1 MAGDDFACRSN
12 VGVAPQEQLLGIKP
26 GSRHLSI
33 GLPAEHNGG
42 EKRFPL
48 TPEGVALLTREGFA
62 VLIERGAG
70 EGIKYSDLHYTEAGA
85 QAVESGE
92 VFRCDVV
99 LKITPLNEEEV
110 ASIRPG
116 GLLLTLLQPQ
126 YQSASVLKVLM
137 QKRVT
142 AVAIDRVVDDKG
154 RYLFADILDEIDGR
168 AAIVLASELLSNR
181 SGGKGVL
188 LGGVPGVAA
197 AEVLIIGGGL
207 AGRAA
212 ARAAS
217 GLGALVRIFDNDFYR
232 LRATQLEV
240 GPSVFTSNMHPHV
253 LENAMRSADVVIGT
267 EVPDRGRLG
276 MNYVEMMKRGA
287 LLFDLC
293 MDQGG
298 CFETSS
304 CSEAP
309 CNKVYEQCGVLH
321 YCLSSVGSAVA
332 RTASMALSNLLVP
345 LLMELNDPAMLY
357 GHIKTDDRLRNAV
370 YLFGGKLTHK
380 ELSLRLGLPYYDM
393 ALFMSMF

>member
-1 MAGDDFACRSN
+1 MAGSFACKSN
-12 VGVAPQEQLLGIKP
+12 AGVAPQEQLLGTMA
-26 GSRHLSI
+26 GNRRLSI

-48 TPEGVALLTREGFA
+48 TPEGVALLTKEGYRIF
-62 VLIERGAG
+62 VESGAG

-85 QAVESGE
+85 QATAASE

-99 LKITPLNEEEV
+99 LKITPLNEQE
-110 ASIRPG
+110 AAMIRPG
-116 GLLLTLLQPQ
+116 VFLLTLLQLQ
-126 YQSASVLKVLM
+126 YQSASVVRILM
-137 QKRVT
+137 QKKVT
-142 AVAIDRVVDDKG
+142 AVAIDLITDERG

-188 LGGVPGVAA
+188 LGGIPGVASS
-197 AEVLIIGGGL
+197 EVLIIGGGL

-212 ARAAS
+212 ARAAC
-217 GLGALVRIFDNDFYR
+217 GLGALVRVFDNDFYR
-232 LRATQLEV
+232 LKATQLEV
-240 GPSVFTSNMHPHV
+240 SPSIFTSNMHPHV

-267 EVPDRGRLG
+267 EVP
-276 MNYVEMMKRGA
+276 E
-287 LLFDLC
+287 
-293 MDQGG
+293 GG

-345 LLMELNDPAMLY
+345 VLIDLNDPAMLY
-357 GHIKTDDRLRNAV
+357 GHIKSDERLRNAV
-370 YLFGGKLTHK
+370 YLFGGKLTYK
-380 ELSLRLGLPYYDM
+380 ELSIRLGLPYYDM

>member
-1 MAGDDFACRSN
+1 MN
-12 VGVAPQEQLLGIKP
+12 VGMAPQEQLLGVMS
-26 GSRHLSI
+26 GNRRLSV

-48 TPEGVALLTREGFA
+48 TPEGVALLTREGFV

-85 QAVESGE
+85 QAVDAAE
-92 VFRCDVV
+92 VFQCDVV
-99 LKITPLNEEEV
+99 LKITPLNGEE
-110 ASIRPG
+110 AALIRPG
-116 GLLLTLLQPQ
+116 VFLLTLLQPQ
-126 YQSASVLKVLM
+126 YQSASVVKLLM
-137 QKRVT
+137 QKKVT
-142 AVAIDRVVDDKG
+142 AVAIDRVTDEQG
-154 RYLFADILDEIDGR
+154 RCLFADILDEIDGR

-197 AEVLIIGGGL
+197 SEVLIIGGGL

-212 ARAAS
+212 ARAAC
-217 GLGALVRIFDNDFYR
+217 GLGALVRVFDNDFYR

-240 GPSVFTSNMHPHV
+240 SPSVFTSNLHPHV

-267 EVPDRGRLG
+267 EVPDQGRLG

-293 MDQGG
+293 MDKGG

-321 YCLSSVGSAVA
+321 YCLSSVSSAVA

-345 LLMELNDPAMLY
+345 LLISLNDPAMLY
-357 GHIKTDDRLRNAV
+357 GHIKLDDRLRNAV

-380 ELSLRLGLPYYDM
+380 ELSIRLGLPYYDM
-393 ALFMSMF
+393 ALFMAMF

>member
-99 LKITPLNEEEV
+99 LKITPLNEEEA
-110 ASIRPG
+110 ASIRPS

>member
-99 LKITPLNEEEV
+99 LKITPLNEEEA

-304 CSEAP
+304 CSEAS

>member
-1 MAGDDFACRSN
+1 MPFQCGGGSPRTVAGDKAR
-12 VGVAPQEQLLGIKP
+12 Q
-26 GSRHLSI
+26 
-33 GLPAEHNGG
+33 PASVDRLAGRTQWRG
-42 EKRFPL
+42 ETFPAH
-48 TPEGVALLTREGFA
+48 PRGVALLTREGFA

-99 LKITPLNEEEV
+99 LKITPLNEEEA

>member
-99 LKITPLNEEEV
+99 LKITPLNEEEA
-110 ASIRPG
+110 ASIRPS

-232 LRATQLEV
+232 LRATQLEI
-240 GPSVFTSNMHPHV
+240 GPSAFTSNMHPHV

>member
-99 LKITPLNEEEV
+99 LKITPLNEEEA

-232 LRATQLEV
+232 LRATRLEV

>member
-12 VGVAPQEQLLGIKP
+12 VGVAPQEQLLGVKP

-99 LKITPLNEEEV
+99 LKITPLNEEEA

-332 RTASMALSNLLVP
+332 RMASMALSNLLVP

>member
-99 LKITPLNEEEV
+99 LKITPLNEEEA

-332 RTASMALSNLLVP
+332 RNASMALSNLLVP

>member
-99 LKITPLNEEEV
+99 LKITPLNEEEA

>member
-1 MAGDDFACRSN
+1 MGSFVCKSTP
-12 VGVAPQEQLLGIKP
+12 GVTPQEQLLGTMAAN
-26 GSRHLSI
+26 RHLSI

-48 TPEGVALLTREGFA
+48 TPEGVALLTQAGFR
-62 VLIERGAG
+62 VLIEHGAG

-85 QAVESGE
+85 QSTVPAD
-92 VFRCDVV
+92 VFGCDVV
-99 LKITPLNEEEV
+99 LKITPLNEAE
-110 ASIRPG
+110 AALIRPG
-116 GLLLTLLQPQ
+116 GFLLTLLQPQ
-126 YQSASVLKVLM
+126 YQSAAVIKVLI
-137 QKRVT
+137 QKKVT
-142 AVAIDRVVDDKG
+142 AVAIDRIVDEQG

-168 AAIVLASELLSNR
+168 SAIVLASELLSNR

-188 LGGVPGVAA
+188 LGGIPGVAA
-197 AEVLIIGGGL
+197 SEVLIIGGGL

-212 ARAAS
+212 ARAAC

-232 LRATQLEV
+232 LKATQAEV
-240 GPSVFTSNMHPHV
+240 SPSIFTSNMHPHV

-267 EVPDRGRLG
+267 EVPDKGRLG
-276 MNYVEMMKRGA
+276 VNYVEMMKRGA

-293 MDQGG
+293 MDKGG

-345 LLMELNDPAMLY
+345 VLFELNDPAMAY
-357 GHIKTDDRLRNAV
+357 GHIKSDERLRNAV
-370 YLFGGKLTHK
+370 YLFGGKLTYK
-380 ELSLRLGLPYYDM
+380 ELSIRLGLPYYDM

>member
-12 VGVAPQEQLLGIKP
+12 VGVAPQEQLLGVKP

-99 LKITPLNEEEV
+99 LKITPLNEEEA

-137 QKRVT
+137 QKRMT

>member
-99 LKITPLNEEEV
+99 LKITPLNEEEA

-332 RTASMALSNLLVP
+332 RTASMALSNLLVS

>member
-12 VGVAPQEQLLGIKP
+12 VGVAPQEQLLGVKP

-85 QAVESGE
+85 QAVEPAE

-99 LKITPLNEEEV
+99 LKITPLNEEEA

>member
-99 LKITPLNEEEV
+99 LKITPLKEEEA
-110 ASIRPG
+110 ASIRPCW
-116 GLLLTLLQPQ
+116 LLLTLLQPQ

>member
-1 MAGDDFACRSN
+1 MAGGFACQSN
-12 VGVAPQEQLLGIKP
+12 VGIALQEQLLGVMP
-26 GSRHLSI
+26 GNRRLSI

-48 TPEGVALLTREGFA
+48 TPEGVALLTQAGFS
-62 VLIERGAG
+62 VSIERGAG
-70 EGIKYSDLHYTEAGA
+70 ESIKYSDLHYTEAGA
-85 QAVESGE
+85 QAVEAGE
-92 VFRCDVV
+92 VFGCDVII
-99 LKITPLNEEEV
+99 KITPLNEQEAALV
-110 ASIRPG
+110 RPG
-116 GLLLTLLQPQ
+116 VLLLTLLQPQ
-126 YQSASVLKVLM
+126 YQSASVIKMLM
-137 QKRVT
+137 QKKVT
-142 AVAIDRVVDDKG
+142 AVAIDRVADEQG
-154 RYLFADILDEIDGR
+154 RFFFADILDEIDGR

-212 ARAAS
+212 ARAAC
-217 GLGALVRIFDNDFYR
+217 GLGALVRVFDNDFYR

-240 GPSVFTSNMHPHV
+240 SPSVFTSNMHPHV

-276 MNYVEMMKRGA
+276 MNYIEMMKRGA
-287 LLFDLC
+287 LLFDLR
-293 MDQGG
+293 MDKGG

-345 LLMELNDPAMLY
+345 LLMALNDATMIY
-357 GHIKTDDRLRNAV
+357 GHIKSDDRLRNAV

-380 ELSLRLGLPYYDM
+380 ELSIRLGLPCYDM

>member
-85 QAVESGE
+85 QAVEPAE

-99 LKITPLNEEEV
+99 LKITPLNEEEA

>member
-99 LKITPLNEEEV
+99 LKITPLNEEEA

-188 LGGVPGVAA
+188 LGGVSGVAA

-232 LRATQLEV
+232 LRATQLEI

>member
-12 VGVAPQEQLLGIKP
+12 VGVAPQEQLLGVKP

-85 QAVESGE
+85 QAVEPAE

-99 LKITPLNEEEV
+99 LKITPLNEAEAEV
-110 ASIRPG
+110 IRPG

-142 AVAIDRVVDDKG
+142 AVAIDRVTDDRG

>member
-1 MAGDDFACRSN
+1 MAGSLN
-12 VGVAPQEQLLGIKP
+12 VGMAPQEQLLGVMS
-26 GSRHLSI
+26 GNRRLSV

-48 TPEGVALLTREGFA
+48 TPEGVALLTREGFV

-85 QAVESGE
+85 QTVDAAE
-92 VFRCDVV
+92 VFQCDVV
-99 LKITPLNEEEV
+99 LKITPLNGEE
-110 ASIRPG
+110 AALIRPG
-116 GLLLTLLQPQ
+116 VFLLTLLQPQ
-126 YQSASVLKVLM
+126 YQSASVVKLLM
-137 QKRVT
+137 QKKVT
-142 AVAIDRVVDDKG
+142 AVAIDRVTDEQG
-154 RYLFADILDEIDGR
+154 RCLFADILDEIDGH

-197 AEVLIIGGGL
+197 SEVLIIGGGL

-212 ARAAS
+212 ARAAC
-217 GLGALVRIFDNDFYR
+217 GLGALVRVFDNDFYR

-240 GPSVFTSNMHPHV
+240 SPSVFTSNLHPHV

-267 EVPDRGRLG
+267 EVPDQGRLG

-293 MDQGG
+293 MDKGG

-321 YCLSSVGSAVA
+321 YCLSSVSSAVA

-345 LLMELNDPAMLY
+345 LLISLNDSAMLY
-357 GHIKTDDRLRNAV
+357 GHIKSDDRLRNAV

-380 ELSLRLGLPYYDM
+380 ELSIRLGLPYYDM
-393 ALFMSMF
+393 ALFMAMF

>member
-99 LKITPLNEEEV
+99 LKITPLNEEEA

-232 LRATQLEV
+232 LRATQLEI

>member
-85 QAVESGE
+85 QAVEPAE

-99 LKITPLNEEEV
+99 LKITPLNEEEA
-110 ASIRPG
+110 ASIRPS

>member
-12 VGVAPQEQLLGIKP
+12 VGVAPQEQLLGVKP

-85 QAVESGE
+85 QAVEPAE

-99 LKITPLNEEEV
+99 LKITPLNEAEAE
-110 ASIRPG
+110 AIRPG

-142 AVAIDRVVDDKG
+142 AVAIDRVTDDRG

>member
-99 LKITPLNEEEV
+99 LKITPLNEEEA

-217 GLGALVRIFDNDFYR
+217 GLGVLVRIFDNDFYR

>member
-1 MAGDDFACRSN
+1 MAGSFACKSN
-12 VGVAPQEQLLGIKP
+12 AGVAPQEQLLGTMA
-26 GSRHLSI
+26 GNRRLSI

-48 TPEGVALLTREGFA
+48 TPEGVALLTKAGYRVFVES
-62 VLIERGAG
+62 GAG

-85 QAVESGE
+85 QATTASE

-99 LKITPLNEEEV
+99 LKITPLNEQE
-110 ASIRPG
+110 AAMIRPG
-116 GLLLTLLQPQ
+116 VFLLTLLQLQ
-126 YQSASVLKVLM
+126 YQSASVVRILM
-137 QKRVT
+137 QKKVT
-142 AVAIDRVVDDKG
+142 AVAIDLITDERG

-188 LGGVPGVAA
+188 LGGIPGVASS
-197 AEVLIIGGGL
+197 EVLIIGGGL

-212 ARAAS
+212 ARAAC
-217 GLGALVRIFDNDFYR
+217 GLGALVRVFDNDFYR
-232 LRATQLEV
+232 LKATQLEV
-240 GPSVFTSNMHPHV
+240 SPSIFTSNMHPHV

-267 EVPDRGRLG
+267 EVPEGGRLG
-276 MNYVEMMKRGA
+276 VSYIEMMKRGA

-293 MDQGG
+293 MDKGG

-345 LLMELNDPAMLY
+345 VLIDLNDPAMLY
-357 GHIKTDDRLRNAV
+357 GHIKSDERLRNAV
-370 YLFGGKLTHK
+370 YLFGGKLTYK
-380 ELSLRLGLPYYDM
+380 ELSIRLGLPYYDM

>member
-99 LKITPLNEEEV
+99 LKITPLNEEEA
-110 ASIRPG
+110 ASIRPS

-217 GLGALVRIFDNDFYR
+217 WLGALVRIFDNDFYR

>member
-12 VGVAPQEQLLGIKP
+12 VGVAPQEQLLGVKP

-99 LKITPLNEEEV
+99 LKITPLNEEEA
-110 ASIRPG
+110 ASIRPS

>member
-12 VGVAPQEQLLGIKP
+12 VGVAPQEQLLGVKP

-99 LKITPLNEEEV
+99 LKITPLNEEEA

>member
-99 LKITPLNEEEV
+99 LKITPLNEEEA

-309 CNKVYEQCGVLH
+309 CDKVYEQCGVLH

>member
-99 LKITPLNEEEV
+99 LKITPLNEEEA

-168 AAIVLASELLSNR
+168 AAIVLASELLSN
-181 SGGKGVL
+181 GGGGEGLL

-197 AEVLIIGGGL
+197 GEVLIIGGGL

>member
-1 MAGDDFACRSN
+1 MAGSLN
-12 VGVAPQEQLLGIKP
+12 VGMAPQEQLLGVMS
-26 GSRHLSI
+26 GNRRLSV

-48 TPEGVALLTREGFA
+48 TPEGVALLTREGFV

-85 QAVESGE
+85 QAVDAAE
-92 VFRCDVV
+92 VFQCDVV
-99 LKITPLNEEEV
+99 LKITPLNGEE
-110 ASIRPG
+110 AALIRPG
-116 GLLLTLLQPQ
+116 VFLLTLLQPQ
-126 YQSASVLKVLM
+126 YQSASVVKLLM
-137 QKRVT
+137 QKKVT
-142 AVAIDRVVDDKG
+142 AVAIDRVTDEQG
-154 RYLFADILDEIDGR
+154 RCLFADILDEIDGR

-197 AEVLIIGGGL
+197 SEVLIIGGGL

-212 ARAAS
+212 ARAAC
-217 GLGALVRIFDNDFYR
+217 GLGALVRVFDNDFYR

-240 GPSVFTSNMHPHV
+240 SPSVFTSNLHPHV

-267 EVPDRGRLG
+267 EVPDQGRLG

-293 MDQGG
+293 MDKGG

-321 YCLSSVGSAVA
+321 YCLSSVSSAVA

-345 LLMELNDPAMLY
+345 LLISLNDPAMLY
-357 GHIKTDDRLRNAV
+357 GYIKSDDRLRNAV

-380 ELSLRLGLPYYDM
+380 ELSIRLGLPYYDM
-393 ALFMSMF
+393 ALFMAMF

>member
-1 MAGDDFACRSN
+1 MAGSLN
-12 VGVAPQEQLLGIKP
+12 VGMAPQEQLLGVMS
-26 GSRHLSI
+26 GNRRLSV

-48 TPEGVALLTREGFA
+48 TPEGVALLTREGFV

-85 QAVESGE
+85 QAVDAAE
-92 VFRCDVV
+92 VFQCDVV
-99 LKITPLNEEEV
+99 LKITPLNGEE
-110 ASIRPG
+110 AALIRPG
-116 GLLLTLLQPQ
+116 VFLLTLLQPQ
-126 YQSASVLKVLM
+126 YQSASVVKLLM
-137 QKRVT
+137 QKKVT
-142 AVAIDRVVDDKG
+142 AVAIDRVTDEQG
-154 RYLFADILDEIDGR
+154 RCLFADILDEIDGR

-197 AEVLIIGGGL
+197 SEVLIIGGGL

-212 ARAAS
+212 ARAAC
-217 GLGALVRIFDNDFYR
+217 GLGALVRVFDNDFYR

-240 GPSVFTSNMHPHV
+240 SPSVFTSNLHPHV

-267 EVPDRGRLG
+267 EVPDQGRLG

-293 MDQGG
+293 MDKGG
-298 CFETSS
+298 CFETSN

-345 LLMELNDPAMLY
+345 LLISLNDPAMLY
-357 GHIKTDDRLRNAV
+357 GHIKSDDRLRNAV

-380 ELSLRLGLPYYDM
+380 ELSIRLGLPYYDM
-393 ALFMSMF
+393 ALFMAMF